1 MTAQAD
7 ANTDGVH
14 ARIAVE
20 PARDC
25 PLRDLAESFPIRDLV
40 PADAGSAPQ
49 LLLDTPH
56 PSVVADREGV
66 DPVVS
71 TDGVTICRLPELAPT
86 ADDDPCRHD
95 HCLAQGFGFLPV
107 EPYSHRWT
115 DTQFLVNVA
124 ATDSDQIEATIDRF
138 RDSGFSVSTE
148 QLSRGAGGVT
158 GEAERAVVDLT
169 TLTTRQ
175 RELARFAAERDYF
188 DPDGPSAE
196 TIAAELDIAKA
207 TFSEHLRTVQ
217 AEVAGQLFSGEE

>member
-1 MTAQAD
+1 MSAASEV
-7 ANTDGVH
+7 DGVH
-14 ARIAVE
+14 ARIAVQ

-49 LLLDTPH
+49 LVLDTPR
-56 PSVVADREGV
+56 PAAVADRPGV

-71 TDGVTICRLPELAPT
+71 TDGVTICRLPALAPT
-86 ADDDPCRHD
+86 SDSDPCGHD

-107 EPYSHRWT
+107 EPYSHRWAGSR
-115 DTQFLVNVA
+115 FLVNVA
-124 ATDSDQIEATIDRF
+124 ATDGDQIEATVDRF
-138 RDSGFSVSTE
+138 REAGFSVSTE
-148 QLSRGAGGVT
+148 QLSTGAGGV
-158 GEAERAVVDLT
+158 EADAERAVVDLT

-196 TIAAELDIAKA
+196 TISAELDIAKG

-217 AEVAGQLFSGEE
+217 AEVAGQLFSGDSE